1 MASTLIPGLG
11 PRDEVPRP
19 NPRIDPVAAGL
30 SAQEG
35 WVFSRVDGHTTFGEL
50 FHITGLGE
58 SQTVEILKSLVA
70 RGLVLTRIGGGVSSP
85 ATNRPR
91 TIVPPVA
98 AGDELERFRAEM
110 RAADDAAQTA
120 ARVRERSVA
129 EEMAAQRAIE
139 DQKE

>member
-1 MASTLIPGLG
+1 MPSTLIPGLG

-58 SQTVEILKSLVA
+58 SQTVEILKALVA
-70 RGLVLTRIGGGVSSP
+70 RGLVLTKKFDGISNP
-85 ATNRPR
+85 ATTKQTTPLPKPR

-98 AGDELERFRAEM
+98 AGNELERFRAEM
-110 RAADDAAQTA
+110 RAADDAAHTA

-129 EEMAAQRAIE
+129 E
-139 DQKE
+139 